1 MGSDKDVTFPEDR
14 FRRRLRPA
22 CDPIEKSGNVI
33 ERNPSEFDHRITPP
47 ATIAAD
53 HVFEVFA

>member
-1 MGSDKDVTFPEDR
+1 
-14 FRRRLRPA
+14 
-22 CDPIEKSGNVI
+22 VI